1 MTILERYPGEN
12 ARSYAVRVL
21 RSNILSLE
29 LPPGNIVSENEIS
42 AALNLSRTPIR
53 EALIELSRTRLVEV
67 LPQKGSFVTKI
78 DYDLV
83 EESRFLRCVVE
94 TAGFRQAAQAE
105 LPAECFK
112 AMRDNLEQ
120 LKLAYAAE
128 DRERI
133 LDLDNE
139 FHEMVYRAAGKTWTF
154 GIIKEQM
161 VHYDRLR
168 SLNIRVDVPENTIKD
183 HEELIYALEKHDPEL
198 CDFLLNRHLNRYQLV
213 KDALLAKYPDYFVQ

>member
-1 MTILERYPGEN
+1 MNILERYSGEN

-29 LPPGNIVSENEIS
+29 LPPGNIVSENEVA

-53 EALIELSRTRLVEV
+53 EALIELSRNRLVEV
-67 LPQKGSFVTKI
+67 LPQKGSYVTKI

-94 TAGFRQAAQAE
+94 TAVFRQAAQLN
-105 LPAECFK
+105 LPDTFFRE
-112 AMRDNLEQ
+112 MEDNIAQ
-120 LKLAYAAE
+120 LKLAYASGNGSRA
-128 DRERI
+128 

-139 FHEMVYRAAGKTWTF
+139 FHEMVYKAAGKTWTF
-154 GIIKEQM
+154 GIVKEQM

-168 SLNIRVDVPENTIKD
+168 SLNIRVDEPANTIKD
-183 HEELIYALEKHDPEL
+183 HEELQYALEKHDPDL

-213 KDALLAKYPDYFVQ
+213 KHALLEKYPDYFVQ

>member
-42 AALNLSRTPIR
+42 AALKLSRTPIR

-94 TAGFRQAAQAE
+94 TAVFRQAAQAV
-105 LPAECFK
+105 LPAECIK

-120 LKLAYAAE
+120 LKLAYASE
-128 DRERI
+128 NRERA

-139 FHEMVYRAAGKTWTF
+139 FHELVYKAAGKTWTF

-161 VHYDRLR
+161 VHYDLR
-168 SLNIRVDVPENTIKD
+168 SLNIRVDEPENTIKD

-198 CDFLLNRHLNRYQLV
+198 CDFLLNRHLNRYRLV
-213 KDALLAKYPDYFVQ
+213 KDALLEKYPDYFVQ

>member
-94 TAGFRQAAQAE
+94 TAVFRQAAQVE
-105 LPAECFK
+105 LPDSFFAKMKENTERMK
-112 AMRDNLEQ
+112 Q
-120 LKLAYAAE
+120 AYAE
-128 DRERI
+128 SDDEKV
-133 LDLDNE
+133 LTLDNE
-139 FHEMVYRAAGKTWTF
+139 FHEMVYKAAGKTWTF

-183 HEELIYALEKHDPEL
+183 HEELIYALEKHDPDL

-213 KDALLAKYPDYFVQ
+213 KDALLAKYPDYFV

>member
-83 EESRFLRCVVE
+83 EESRCLRCVVE
-94 TAGFRQAAQAE
+94 TAVFRQAAQAE
-105 LPAECFK
+105 LPAACFK

-120 LKLAYAAE
+120 LKLAYASE
-128 DRERI
+128 NRERI

-139 FHEMVYRAAGKTWTF
+139 FHELVYKAAGKMWTF

-213 KDALLAKYPDYFVQ
+213 KDALLAKYPDYFV